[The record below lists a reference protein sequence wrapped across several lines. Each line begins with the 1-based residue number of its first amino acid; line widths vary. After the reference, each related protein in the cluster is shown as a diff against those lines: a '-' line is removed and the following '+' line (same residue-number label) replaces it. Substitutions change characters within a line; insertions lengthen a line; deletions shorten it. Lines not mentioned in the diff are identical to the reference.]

1 MDNLT
6 KDINIFQ
13 GIAVVVV
20 ALLGSGVFIVPA
32 IGASISGANSL
43 LAWVLISFAI
53 LPIAYTFG
61 IFGKTY
67 PHFEGSAYFIQKT
80 FGKNIGKTV
89 GLMYLSIIPIGPP
102 VVIVIASSYLTS
114 LVSGLSLVVA
124 SGLMIFVIYILNQFR
139 FSISS
144 NISMVV
150 VFVILCII
158 AIITYAAVSKE
169 TAVVFGAF
177 DNSFLVS
184 VGIMFW
190 CFVGIEA
197 ISHMSSEFKNP
208 SDFSK
213 VAMSGIVIV
222 AILYTSVGFA
232 VLKFGMYGDET
243 TNIHSLISIFDDIL
257 PVYGGTVL
265 SIVGFLICLI
275 AVHIYVASFTRILY
289 SYSKPTLTFHQILV
303 AICITIATTTAMKI
317 YYSIDIERLMM
328 YANGVFVLIYFLVA
342 LSGAVLFEKID
353 KVIAILSVVLLSII
367 IYIIGFSMVY
377 AVGAFAGLWAVGSV
391 WRSLDTE

>member
-67 PHFEGSAYFIQKT
+67 PHFEGSAYFIQKA

-89 GLMYLSIIPIGPP
+89 GLIYLSIIPIGPP

-114 LVSGLSLVVA
+114 LFGGLSLVVA
-124 SGLMIFVIYILNQFR
+124 SAFMIFIIYILNQFR

-144 NISMVV
+144 NISLVV

-158 AIITYAAVSKE
+158 GVITYTAVSKD
-169 TAVVFGAF
+169 TALVLKSF
-177 DNSFLVS
+177 DSSFLTTM
-184 VGIMFW
+184 GIMFW

-213 VAMSGIVIV
+213 VAMSGIIIV
-222 AILYTSVGFA
+222 GILYTAVGFA

-317 YYSIDIERLMM
+317 YYNIGIERLIM

-353 KVIAILSVVLLSII
+353 KVIAILSVVVLSII

-377 AVGAFAGLWAVGSV
+377 AVGTFAGLWAVWSM
-391 WRSLDTE
+391 RQRLDV